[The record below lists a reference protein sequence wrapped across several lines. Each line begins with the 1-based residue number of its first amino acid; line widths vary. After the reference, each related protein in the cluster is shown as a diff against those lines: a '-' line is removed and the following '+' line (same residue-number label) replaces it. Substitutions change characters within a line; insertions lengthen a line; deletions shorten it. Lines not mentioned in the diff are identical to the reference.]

1 MGQIGRA
8 VVPTVTHVPF
18 LKLVD
23 GAKSP
28 CRGAWIGG
36 DARSRLDPSGRPPLA
51 RDGAGV
57 ILDSLAESVSGSKPP
72 SYEDHSQYA
81 RVRMAFR
88 VA

>member
-1 MGQIGRA
+1 M
-8 VVPTVTHVPF
+8 TVSDKVEDHRFAHPI
-18 LKLVD
+18 
-23 GAKSP
+23 ASE
-28 CRGAWIGG
+28 A
-36 DARSRLDPSGRPPLA
+36 DPSGSLGSSTVA

-57 ILDSLAESVSGSKPP
+57 ILDSLAESVSGSKLP

>member
-1 MGQIGRA
+1 MGAGDRIGFEDHRLTH
-8 VVPTVTHVPF
+8 PT
-18 LKLVD
+18 
-23 GAKSP
+23 ASE
-28 CRGAWIGG
+28 A
-36 DARSRLDPSGRPPLA
+36 DPSGTLGSSTVA

-72 SYEDHSQYA
+72 SYEDHSQYP